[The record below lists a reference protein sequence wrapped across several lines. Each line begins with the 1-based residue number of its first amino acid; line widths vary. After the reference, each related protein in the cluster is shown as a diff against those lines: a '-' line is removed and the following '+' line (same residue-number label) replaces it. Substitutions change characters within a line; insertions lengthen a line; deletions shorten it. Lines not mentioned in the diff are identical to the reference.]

1 MRLGEWKV
9 VEAECEEPD
18 YCERPRRRGERQCG
32 ECEAVRG
39 KVDCETVKGVETCTA
54 PYQVGQSGAVWSSH
68 LHCQDIAVAEIKVH
82 PDYGFTAHTIAEN
95 DIMLLK
101 LSRPAVYNDFVQP
114 VCLPS

>member
-1 MRLGEWKV
+1 M
-9 VEAECEEPD
+9 
-18 YCERPRRRGERQCG
+18 
-32 ECEAVRG
+32 
-39 KVDCETVKGVETCTA
+39 
-54 PYQVGQSGAVWSSH
+54 
-68 LHCQDIAVAEIKVH
+68 AEIKVH